1 MVKVQNCKSTWVYVF
16 VLNKKSI
23 TVEDQDT
30 YLDEDYQERKAVVVM
45 DVAYILHEDN
55 LLGKVE
61 DCEVKGIQV
70 ALEFGVLVEEQDVH
84 QAVTEVEHQVEEW
97 GGHLIEQ
104 VDPQAEAWDE
114 CLAEEQAE
122 YLVEAQVVA
131 QVVVL
136 VAASVV
142 MQDEEPDLMKLEL
155 EDMKHQLEEGQEDQ
169 QEAIYS
175 SQNNSICTSQQH

>member
-1 MVKVQNCKSTWVYVF
+1 MLF

-30 YLDEDYQERKAVVVM
+30 YLVEDYQERKAVVVM
-45 DVAYILHEDN
+45 GVAYILHEDN

-61 DCEVKGIQV
+61 DCEVKEIQV
-70 ALEFGVLVEEQDVH
+70 ALEFGALVEQQDGH
-84 QAVTEVEHQVEEW
+84 QVVMEVENQVEEW
-97 GGHLIEQ
+97 GEHLIEQ

-122 YLVEAQVVA
+122 CLIEAWVVA
-131 QVVVL
+131 QVVVW
-136 VAASVV
+136 VAASLVV
-142 MQDEEPDLMKLEL
+142 QDEEPDLMTLKL
-155 EDMKHQLEEGQEDQ
+155 EDMEHRLKEGQEHL

-175 SQNNSICTSQQH
+175 SQNNSIGTSQQH